1 MPLSEHEQKM
11 LEQMEQA
18 LAAEDPRFASQM
30 KGSGFTG
37 PRGRRAILG
46 ALGVLLGL
54 GTVLAAVWTTQ
65 TWLGLVGFLVMVGA
79 AVYALSAPKRPQLG
93 VVSERGELLAV
104 KPRGE
109 YLFMDRLDER
119 WDRREDGTQRN
130 SAPGYRCRKTPAA

>member
-1 MPLSEHEQKM
+1 LWRIDVPLSEHEQKM

-93 VVSERGELLAV
+93 VVSESGEV
-104 KPRGE
+104 RPGRKPRGQSS
-109 YLFMDRLDER
+109 FMDRLDER
-119 WDRREDGTQRN
+119 WDRREDGN
-130 SAPGYRCRKTPAA
+130 